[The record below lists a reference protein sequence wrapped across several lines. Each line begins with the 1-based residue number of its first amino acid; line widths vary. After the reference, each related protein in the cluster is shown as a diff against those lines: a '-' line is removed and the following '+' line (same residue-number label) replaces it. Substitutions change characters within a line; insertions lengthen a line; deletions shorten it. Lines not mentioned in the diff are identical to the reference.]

1 MGFAANAVADVIAPP
16 ARTPNARPTPAAR
29 DERSF
34 DDHLESA
41 APPTEASD
49 QQTRPEAPAPID
61 ERAAAETPAP
71 VETDAASTDPQITA
85 EAPAPA
91 LVVQIVQPPPQ
102 APATGDASKAEAKVD
117 APSAPQAPL
126 APAEA
131 PESAESGEASNAT
144 PPRMAESESK
154 SDDATQGPAQRQQAA
169 PVAAA
174 ASPQPQTTPTE
185 ILPAP
190 ASIPAAPPPPA
201 DATRAAQAAN
211 IASVTQLATPQT
223 PRETPQLRA
232 AKPDAAKG
240 LQAEAQ
246 PAEASGKSEAPQQA
260 KSAPATSAPSAEAKA
275 APAAQ
280 PVAQAPPPLSD
291 ASAAQANALLQPTT
305 TAANASQ
312 ATSHV
317 EHAAR
322 AAPASAQVAREIVRQ
337 FDGENTRFELRLDP
351 PELGRVEVR
360 LEVSRDNRVTAVVTA
375 DNPQALAELARH
387 ARDLEQMLQS
397 SGLELTDNGLSFDL
411 RQGGDSDAEAGDGS
425 SNTARG
431 GDAEPE
437 TQTAQTSARPLGLER
452 WRGVRV
458 DIMA

>member
-16 ARTPNARPTPAAR
+16 ARTPNARPAPAAR

-34 DDHLESA
+34 DDHLEST
-41 APPTEASD
+41 APP
-49 QQTRPEAPAPID
+49 PEAPDQQARP
-61 ERAAAETPAP
+61 ESPASVNEQAAAETPAP
-71 VETDAASTDPQITA
+71 VETDAASTDAQMTA

-102 APATGDASKAEAKVD
+102 APATGDTSKAEAKAE

-131 PESAESGEASNAT
+131 PESADSGEASNGA
-144 PPRMAESESK
+144 PPQTVKSGAK
-154 SDDATQGPAQRQQAA
+154 SDDASEGQARQQAA

-174 ASPQPQTTPTE
+174 TSPQPQTTPTAT
-185 ILPAP
+185 LPTP
-190 ASIPAAPPPPA
+190 ASAQTPPPPPA
-201 DATRAAQAAN
+201 DATRAAQATN
-211 IASVTQLATPQT
+211 IASITPLATPQT
-223 PRETPQLRA
+223 TREAPQLRA

-240 LQAEAQ
+240 VQTEAQ

-260 KSAPATSAPSAEAKA
+260 KSAPAANAPSAEAKA
-275 APAAQ
+275 APAAPQ
-280 PVAQAPPPLSD
+280 VAQAPPPLSD
-291 ASAAQANALLQPTT
+291 AGAAQTNALLQPAT

-397 SGLELTDNGLSFDL
+397 SGLELTDSGLSFDL
-411 RQGGDSDAEAGDGS
+411 RQGGDFDAEAGDGS
-425 SNTARG
+425 SNNARG